1 MLLNL
6 LMEIKMGKKPLNAE
20 QVKTLRKLVEDK
32 PLHSLLLNLSVDLML
47 RSSDLLSLKVKDVM
61 NESGS
66 IKTEVKVKQK
76 KTGKTTLNIP
86 LSKNSIDVIKKHL
99 VNKEQDDFIF
109 MGQMGHF
116 MRKPIC
122 SQQYAR
128 IVKGW
133 MRKLGVEDTSEYST
147 HSMRKTKP
155 SVIYDKT
162 HNVDAVR
169 RLLGQQSVTA
179 TSSYLGV
186 TDNSALELARIINV

>member
-1 MLLNL
+1 
-6 LMEIKMGKKPLNAE
+6 MGKKPLNE
-20 QVKTLRKLVEDK
+20 QQVKTLRKIVSDK
-32 PLHSLLLNLSVDLML
+32 PLHELLLNLSVDLML
-47 RSSDLLSLKVKDVM
+47 RISDLLSLRVKDVI
-61 NESGS
+61 NESGT
-66 IKTEVKVKQK
+66 IKTEVRVKQK

-86 LSKNSIDVIKKHL
+86 LSKNSLDVIKKHL
-99 VNKEQDDFIF
+99 VDKKQDDFIF

-116 MRKPIC
+116 MKKPIC

-133 MRKLGVEDTSEYST
+133 MRKLGLEDVSEYST

-169 RLLGQQSVTA
+169 RLLGQSSVTA

-186 TDNSALELARIINV
+186 TDNSALELARSINI

>member
-1 MLLNL
+1 
-6 LMEIKMGKKPLNAE
+6 MEIKMGKKPLNE
-20 QVKTLRKLVEDK
+20 NQVKTLRKIVSDK
-32 PLHSLLLNLSVDLML
+32 PLHSLLLNLGVDLML
-47 RSSDLLSLKVKDVM
+47 RASDLLSLRVKDVV

-99 VNKEQDDFIF
+99 MDKEQDDFIF

-133 MRKLGVEDTSEYST
+133 MKKLGVENVSEYST

-155 SVIYDKT
+155 SVIYEQT

-169 RLLGQQSVTA
+169 RLLGQSSVTA

-186 TDNSALELARIINV
+186 SDNSALELARSINV

>member
-1 MLLNL
+1 
-6 LMEIKMGKKPLNAE
+6 MGKKPLNE
-20 QVKTLRKLVEDK
+20 QQVKTLRKIVSDK

-47 RSSDLLSLKVKDVM
+47 RSSDLLSLKVKDVI

-76 KTGKTTLNIP
+76 KTGKTSLLIP
-86 LSKNSIDVIKKHL
+86 LSKNSFDVIKKHL
-99 VNKEQDDFIF
+99 VDKEQDDFIF

-133 MRKLGVEDTSEYST
+133 MKKLGVEDGSEYST

-162 HNVDAVR
+162 HNVDVVR
-169 RLLGQQSVTA
+169 RLLGQSSVTA

-186 TDNSALELARIINV
+186 TDNSALELARTINI

>member
-1 MLLNL
+1 
-6 LMEIKMGKKPLNAE
+6 MGKKPLNE
-20 QVKTLRKLVEDK
+20 QQVKTLRKIVIDK
-32 PLHSLLLNLSVDLML
+32 PLHELLLNLSVDLML
-47 RSSDLLSLKVKDVM
+47 RSSDLLSLRVSNVISPNGK
-61 NESGS
+61 
-66 IKTEVKVKQK
+66 IKTEVRVKQK
-76 KTGKTTLNIP
+76 KTVKTTLNIP

-99 VNKEQDDFIF
+99 VGKEQDDFIF

-133 MRKLGVEDTSEYST
+133 MRKLGVEDVSEYST

-186 TDNSALELARIINV
+186 TDNSALELARSINI

>member
-1 MLLNL
+1 
-6 LMEIKMGKKPLNAE
+6 MGKKPLNE
-20 QVKTLRKLVEDK
+20 NQVKTLRKIVSDK
-32 PLHSLLLNLSVDLML
+32 PLHSLLLNLGVDLML
-47 RSSDLLSLKVKDVM
+47 RASDLLSLRVKDVI

-66 IKTEVKVKQK
+66 IKTEVKVKQL

-86 LSKNSIDVIKKHL
+86 LSKNSTAVIKKHL
-99 VNKEQDDFIF
+99 VDKEQDDFIF

-116 MRKPIC
+116 MRRPIC

-133 MRKLGVEDTSEYST
+133 MKKLGVEDVSEYST

-155 SVIYDKT
+155 SVIYEKT

-169 RLLGQQSVTA
+169 RLLGQSSVTA

-186 TDNSALELARIINV
+186 SDNSALELARNINI

>member
-1 MLLNL
+1 
-6 LMEIKMGKKPLNAE
+6 MGKKPLNE
-20 QVKTLRKLVEDK
+20 NQVKTLRKIVSDK
-32 PLHSLLLNLSVDLML
+32 PLHSLLLNLGVDLML
-47 RSSDLLSLKVKDVM
+47 RASDLLSLRVKDVV

-99 VNKEQDDFIF
+99 MDKEQDDFIF

-133 MRKLGVEDTSEYST
+133 MKKLGVENVSEYST

-155 SVIYDKT
+155 SVIYEKT

-169 RLLGQQSVTA
+169 RLLGQSSVTA

-186 TDNSALELARIINV
+186 SDNSALELARSINV

>member
-1 MLLNL
+1 
-6 LMEIKMGKKPLNAE
+6 MGKKPLNE
-20 QVKTLRKLVEDK
+20 QQVKTLRKIVIDK
-32 PLHSLLLNLSVDLML
+32 PLHELLLNLSVDLML
-47 RSSDLLSLKVKDVM
+47 RSSDLLSLRVKDVM

-86 LSKNSIDVIKKHL
+86 LSKNSLDVIKKHL
-99 VNKEQDDFIF
+99 VDKEQDDFIF

-116 MRKPIC
+116 MKKPIC

-133 MRKLGVEDTSEYST
+133 MRKLGLEDVSEYST

-169 RLLGQQSVTA
+169 RLLGQSSVTA

-186 TDNSALELARIINV
+186 TDNSALELARSINV

>member
-1 MLLNL
+1 
-6 LMEIKMGKKPLNAE
+6 MGKKPLNE
-20 QVKTLRKLVEDK
+20 QQVKTLRKIVSEK
-32 PLHSLLLNLSVDLML
+32 PLHELLLNLSVDLML
-47 RSSDLLSLKVKDVM
+47 RSSDLLSLRVKDVM

-66 IKTEVKVKQK
+66 IKTEVRVKQK

-86 LSKNSIDVIKKHL
+86 LSKNSLDVIKKHL
-99 VNKEQDDFIF
+99 VGKEQDDFIF

-133 MRKLGVEDTSEYST
+133 MRKVGVEDVSEYST

-179 TSSYLGV
+179 TSAYLGV
-186 TDNSALELARIINV
+186 NDNSSLELARSINI